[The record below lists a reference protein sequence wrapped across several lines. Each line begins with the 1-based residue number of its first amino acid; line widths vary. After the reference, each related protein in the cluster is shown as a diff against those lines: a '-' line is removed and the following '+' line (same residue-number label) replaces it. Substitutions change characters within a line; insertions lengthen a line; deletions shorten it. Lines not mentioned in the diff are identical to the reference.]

1 MDKPKGVGMIVDK
14 KWLLSA
20 FLVGCL
26 HPLAVP
32 SYAQDWQLVW
42 QDEFESG
49 LQPDEQKWSYQ
60 VGAGGW
66 GNNELQYYTDR
77 RTENARIEDGVLV
90 IEARNESFGGAQY
103 TSARLRSLGKG
114 DWEYGRFEIRAKL
127 PEGLGTWAA
136 IWMMPSESAYGDGGW
151 PDNGEIDIMEAVGH
165 EPDKTHSAIHVNA
178 LNHHRGNNPFSTVTN
193 ATARSDF
200 HVYALEWTPSRITT
214 FVDDTP
220 HLVYERGGN
229 DWTYW
234 PFDKPFHL
242 LLNLA
247 VGGDW
252 GGLQGVDPS
261 HYPARF
267 EIDYV
272 RVYEDVSGPPW
283 INLEA
288 SGSREQLGNRLT
300 YNPGDRIDL
309 YAEAADRDTNI
320 TELTI
325 SQGDGVLASSV
336 QSPVTFT
343 INDAL
348 PGCYKVVATTVD
360 GDGWEATSDTLH
372 VHVGDACSQAPYLM
386 TAPSLPGSFEA
397 EHYDI
402 GGSGI
407 SYLDV
412 SQVNTGGAMRR
423 SEAVDIGYASDI
435 GGGYQ
440 IEDVT
445 FREWTEYT
453 VDVTVEGIYTMVAR
467 LAATKDGALTLS
479 VNGDEWPEKLAYQST
494 NSTSFFRNAT
504 LDGIRLEKGLQT
516 LRITHSTHGAYLN
529 RYSFNL
535 VSSTTV
541 DRPSEEPV
549 SFFSIYPNPFLD
561 TFTIKL
567 DRHLP
572 QGGKVGLYDALGRR
586 VFTKALRPLSRND
599 EVTLRPVTDLLPGLY
614 FVILDDLETR
624 HAMSIL
630 KR

>member
-1 MDKPKGVGMIVDK
+1 MIVDRYR
-14 KWLLSA
+14 WLIPA

-26 HPLAVP
+26 HPWVVP
-32 SYAQDWQLVW
+32 SHAQDWQLVW
-42 QDEFESG
+42 RDEFESG
-49 LQPDEQKWSYQ
+49 AQPDEQLWSYQ

-66 GNNELQYYTDR
+66 GNNELQYYTNA

-90 IEARNESFGGAQY
+90 IEARNESYGGAQY

-114 DWEYGRFEIRAKL
+114 DWKYGRFEIRAKL

-165 EPDKTHSAIHVNA
+165 EPDKSHSAIHVNA
-178 LNHHRGNNPFSTVTN
+178 LNHQRGNNPFSTVTN

-214 FVDDTP
+214 FVDDRP
-220 HLVYERGGN
+220 NLVYERGGS

-261 HYPARF
+261 DYPARF

-288 SGSREQLGNRLT
+288 SGSREQVGNRLN

-309 YAEAADRDTNI
+309 YAEASDRDADI
-320 TELTI
+320 TEVTI

-336 QSPVTFT
+336 QSPVTLT
-343 INDAL
+343 IDDAL
-348 PGCYKVVATTVD
+348 PGCYEVVATTQD
-360 GDGWEATSDTLH
+360 SDGWEATSDTLH
-372 VHVGDACSQAPYLM
+372 VQVGDTCVQAPYLM
-386 TAPSLPGSFEA
+386 SAPTLPGSFEA

-402 GGSGI
+402 GGSGV

-412 SQVNTGGAMRR
+412 SQVNTGGAMRG
-423 SEAVDIGYASDI
+423 SEGVDIGYASDI

-440 IEDVT
+440 VEDVT

-467 LAATKDGALTLS
+467 LAATKDGELTLS
-479 VNGDEWPEKLAYQST
+479 VNGEEWPEKLAYQST

-504 LDGIRLEKGLQT
+504 LDGIWLEKGQQT

-529 RYSFNL
+529 RYSFSL
-535 VSSTTV
+535 ASATGVQERSGGFKGLSQESKMIF
-541 DRPSEEPV
+541 RA
-549 SFFSIYPNPFLD
+549 FPNPFVD
-561 TFTIKL
+561 AVTVAL
-567 DRHLP
+567 DRALP
-572 QGGKVGLYDALGRR
+572 QGGRVDVYDALGRR
-586 VFTKALRPLSRND
+586 VYATSLAPLSRND
-599 EVTLRPVTDLLPGLY
+599 EVTIRLMNDLPPGLY
-614 FVILDDLETR
+614 FLVLDAGGVRNAQLLVR
-624 HAMSIL
+624 H
-630 KR
+630 